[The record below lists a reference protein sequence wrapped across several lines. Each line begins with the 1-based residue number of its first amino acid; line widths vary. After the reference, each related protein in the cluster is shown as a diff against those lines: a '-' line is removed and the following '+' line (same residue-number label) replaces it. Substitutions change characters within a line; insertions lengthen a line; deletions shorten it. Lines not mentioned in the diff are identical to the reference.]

1 MEKLEKIE
9 AYYEKEH
16 PFREG
21 INRLRELALKTV
33 AEETYKWSIPVY
45 TIDNKNVFGICR
57 FKDFFGVWFF
67 NGALLSDPK
76 KVLRNAQEGKTKAM
90 RHWNFTALEE
100 IDEKGV
106 LAYMKEAIANQKQGK
121 VLAPKKNSSK
131 KEVAIPEQLAAILN
145 GNEALKKAFNGL
157 APYKQREFCE
167 YIGEAKQEA
176 TKNRRLQKIIPIIE
190 KGMGLNDKYR

>member
-1 MEKLEKIE
+1 MDKTAKIE
-9 AYYEKEH
+9 AYFEKEH

-21 INRLRELALKTV
+21 INRLRSLALKTE

-67 NGALLSDPK
+67 NGVFLSDPK

-90 RHWNFTALEE
+90 RHWNFTSEE
-100 IDEKGV
+100 DIDEKGI
-106 LAYMKEAIANQKQGK
+106 LAYMNEAIANQKQGK
-121 VLAPKKNSSK
+121 VLAPKKDSPK
-131 KEVAIPEQLAAILN
+131 KEVVIPEQLAAVLQ
-145 GNEALKKAFNGL
+145 EDKSLKKTFEGL

-167 YIGEAKQEA
+167 YISEAKQEA
-176 TKNRRLQKIIPIIE
+176 TKARRLQKIIPMIE